1 LRYLSSLVIAFAIL
15 AAASGVEAQ
24 GTAATPKS
32 AGSADN
38 GKRVFA
44 SAGCFACH
52 GAQGQ
57 GTAAAP
63 QLAPPHLELPAL
75 VAYVRRPAATMP
87 AVPASVASDEDL
99 ADIFAFLKSVA
110 PAPAGGESLTGNAE
124 NGKALFASDGCYQ
137 CHGHQGAGASTGPR
151 VGPPQISM
159 QAFSWYVRAP
169 RGQMP
174 PYTAKVVSE
183 QDLADIYAYLKSFP
197 APAPASSIPL
207 LNQ

>member
-1 LRYLSSLVIAFAIL
+1 MRYLSSLAIVFAIL

-24 GTAATPKS
+24 ATAATPKS
-32 AGSADN
+32 AGNVDN

-44 SAGCFACH
+44 RAGCFACH
-52 GAQGQ
+52 GVQGQ

-63 QLAPPHLELPAL
+63 QLAPPQLELAAL
-75 VAYVRRPAATMP
+75 IAYVRRPAATMP

-99 ADIFAFLKSVA
+99 ADVYAFLKSVA
-110 PAPAGGESLTGNAE
+110 PAAAASESLIGSAE
-124 NGKALFASDGCYQ
+124 NGKKLFAAYGCYQ

-159 QAFSWYVRAP
+159 LAFSWYVRAP

-174 PYTAKVVSE
+174 PYTAKVVSD
-183 QDLADIYAYLKSFP
+183 QDLADIYAFLKSFP
-197 APAPASSIPL
+197 PPAPASSIPL
-207 LNQ
+207 LSQ

>member
-1 LRYLSSLVIAFAIL
+1 LRYLSSLVVAFAIL

-24 GTAATPKS
+24 SAAATPKS
-32 AGSADN
+32 AGNVDN
-38 GKRVFA
+38 GKHVFT

-63 QLAPPHLELPAL
+63 PLAPPQLELPAL
-75 VAYVRRPAATMP
+75 IAYVRRPAATMP

-99 ADIFAFLKSVA
+99 ADVYAFLKSVA
-110 PAPAGGESLTGNAE
+110 PAPAASESLTGNAE
-124 NGKALFASDGCYQ
+124 NGKKLFAAYGCYQ

-159 QAFSWYVRAP
+159 SAFSWYVRAP

-174 PYTAKVVSE
+174 PYTAKVVSD
-183 QDLADIYAYLKSFP
+183 QDLADIYAYLKTFQP
-197 APAPASSIPL
+197 PVPASGIPL